1 MFEKKESL
9 KGAETIIGPSVM
21 IKGNFNCKGNVIV
34 DGVLKGNV
42 KTYGDILIGNKAK
55 VSADIEAK
63 TARIGGEIKGN
74 IKVENGLQIV
84 SSARVFGDIECTSL
98 SVEEGAIINGKCTMT
113 KGAKEPKIEIE
124 EEIKKEEK
132 KEEKT
137 NKK

>member
-1 MFEKKESL
+1 MFEKKESS

-21 IKGNFNCKGNVIV
+21 LKGNFNCKGNVIV
-34 DGVLKGNV
+34 DGILKGNV

-84 SSARVFGDIECTSL
+84 SSARVFGDIECASL
-98 SVEEGAIINGKCTMT
+98 SVEEGAIINGKCTMA
-113 KGAKEPKIEIE
+113 KGAKEPKIDIE
-124 EEIKKEEK
+124 EEMKEEM